1 MYVTIL
7 GIYNINAY
15 NMIYIIYKIYTIHTN
30 INMKYTHWR
39 VRARVRYLLW
49 CQEDKVCRVECINRI
64 VEQDLHGKKCTPKI
78 EPRTEQLTLRD
89 ERKKHTT
96 KTASQSPWY
105 FHKTDIIWTESR
117 IPRGPFV
124 SEPVLWLGYDAR
136 RTL

>member
-1 MYVTIL
+1 MP
-7 GIYNINAY
+7 IN
-15 NMIYIIYKIYTIHTN
+15 NMIYIIYKIYTIYRN
-30 INMKYTHWR
+30 INMKHTHWR
-39 VRARVRYLLW
+39 VRARVRCLLW

-64 VEQDLHGKKCTPKI
+64 VEQDLHGKNAHQKSNR
-78 EPRTEQLTLRD
+78 EPSSWPCEMRE
-89 ERKKHTT
+89 KKHTT